1 VPTLITRNEGNRKD
15 SFFKTNSKFEGTS
28 KMGPTSRNNNSLDI
42 AQRTTR
48 ANFYSTSKD
57 SHSKNH
63 PAQPDFCQSTTA
75 EPGDESSW
83 NLARINRTSNK
94 FQISY
99 KKSGL
104 HSKNASI
111 SIINSKNVSLTQEIA
126 TQGRPLEKTQFN
138 RLKDKNLLLSH
149 GLISNN
155 VLGGFSAGLYR
166 KLGRAGRGNRI
177 SSGVKDAQNVYM
189 ETGSCE
195 NLRSAYKTRRSQSGI
210 GGNGKVTMGSLDSMM
225 GGDFCGNRI
234 IRNELDMVQS
244 KDHGQKSLGGV
255 MVGNRQQADDINR
268 LNFFRNGQLN

>member
-1 VPTLITRNEGNRKD
+1 
-15 SFFKTNSKFEGTS
+15 
-28 KMGPTSRNNNSLDI
+28 MGPAGRNNNSLDI

-57 SHSKNH
+57 SFSKNH
-63 PAQPDFCQSTTA
+63 PGQPDFCQSTTA
-75 EPGDESSW
+75 EPGDESSR
-83 NLARINRTSNK
+83 NLAGITRTSNK
-94 FQISY
+94 FQISN

-126 TQGRPLEKTQFN
+126 TKGRPLEKTQFS
-138 RLKDKNLLLSH
+138 RLKDKNLLLNH
-149 GLISNN
+149 GLISSN

-195 NLRSAYKTRRSQSGI
+195 NLRLTYKTRRSQTGI
-210 GGNGKVTMGSLDSMM
+210 GGKGKVTMGSLGSLM
-225 GGDFCGNRI
+225 GDDFFGNRT
-234 IRNELDMVQS
+234 IRNELDMIQS
-244 KDHGQKSLGGV
+244 KDHGRKSLGGV
-255 MVGNRQQADDINR
+255 MVGDRQQADDINR
-268 LNFFRNGQLN
+268 LNFFRNGQLY